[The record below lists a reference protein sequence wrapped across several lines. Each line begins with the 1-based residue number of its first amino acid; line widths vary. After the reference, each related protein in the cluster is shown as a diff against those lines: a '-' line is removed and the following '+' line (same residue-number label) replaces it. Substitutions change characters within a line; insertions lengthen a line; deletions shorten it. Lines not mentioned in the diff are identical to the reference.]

1 MTFSACEARRTID
14 LLRVSGELAEERESD
29 ITEKEDVRNE
39 IKKLRFKE

>member
-29 ITEKEDVRNE
+29 ITEEDVRNE
-39 IKKLRFKE
+39 NKKIEI